1 MPAWAN
7 GRDTAL
13 YVTVVSPLQQCL
25 LSKCV
30 VEHGAA
36 LDHAY
41 NRKVPQSWG
50 ACNKEGIV
58 FVALPVAT
66 IGGLDKRAEYVLS
79 KLGRQLARHTGK
91 EDSEVLRQMFQRLS
105 ILIMQIAGQSSP
117 LLSCSPDL
125 VPRHVDGDMD
135 SKFLK

>member
-1 MPAWAN
+1 M
-7 GRDTAL
+7 
-13 YVTVVSPLQQCL
+13 
-25 LSKCV
+25 
-30 VEHGAA
+30 
-36 LDHAY
+36 
-41 NRKVPQSWG
+41 
-50 ACNKEGIV
+50 